1 MRKRLNIDEYRN
13 RIDRI
18 DKQLVALF
26 CERMD
31 TASDIA
37 AWKKEQKRPVF
48 DPERERQKLLE
59 VASSVPE
66 ELREYTAS
74 LYSLLFELSRSYQ
87 NRLLGTASELTA
99 QIQGAIDETPAL
111 FPSDAS
117 VACQGVA
124 GAYSQIACDRL
135 FKRPAVLYLSSFD
148 AVFSAIESGLCRYG
162 VVPLEN
168 STAGSVNAVYDLM
181 MNHNFRIVRSV
192 RIKVDHCLLVNP
204 GTRREEIR
212 EIYSHQQAISQ
223 CEKYLQS
230 FPNARVIPCEN
241 TAVAAK
247 IVAKAGRR
255 DAAALSSHACGKIYG
270 LSCLESSVQDMDNN
284 FTRFICIS
292 KKLEIYPG
300 ADRTSLM
307 AVLPHEPGSLYKLLS
322 RFYALGLNLNKL
334 ESRPLPNRNFEF
346 MFYFDLETSV
356 YSPQFLQLMGEM
368 PTLCEE
374 FSYLGSYSEV
384 I

>member
-1 MRKRLNIDEYRN
+1 MNIDEYRN

-18 DKQLVALF
+18 DKQLVTLF

-204 GTRREEIR
+204 GTKREEIR

-247 IVAKAGRR
+247 MAAEAGRR

>member
-1 MRKRLNIDEYRN
+1 
-13 RIDRI
+13 
-18 DKQLVALF
+18 
-26 CERMD
+26 MD

-247 IVAKAGRR
+247 MVAEAGRR

>member
-1 MRKRLNIDEYRN
+1 MNIDEYRN

-18 DKQLVALF
+18 DKQLVTLF

-192 RIKVDHCLLVNP
+192 RIKVDHCLLVNS

-247 IVAKAGRR
+247 MVAQAGRR

>member
-1 MRKRLNIDEYRN
+1 MNIDEYRN

-18 DKQLVALF
+18 DKQLVTLF

-59 VASSVPE
+59 VVSSVPE

-135 FKRPAVLYLSSFD
+135 FKRPAILYLSSFD

-247 IVAKAGRR
+247 MVAQAGRR

>member
-1 MRKRLNIDEYRN
+1 MNIDEYRN

-18 DKQLVALF
+18 DKQLVTLF

-99 QIQGAIDETPAL
+99 QIQGAIDETPSL

-135 FKRPAVLYLSSFD
+135 FKRPAILYLSSFD

-204 GTRREEIR
+204 GTKREEIR

-247 IVAKAGRR
+247 MVAEAGRR

-292 KKLEIYPG
+292 KELELYPG

>member
-1 MRKRLNIDEYRN
+1 MNIDEYRN

-18 DKQLVALF
+18 DKQLVTLF

-247 IVAKAGRR
+247 MVAQAGRR

-307 AVLPHEPGSLYKLLS
+307 AVLPHEPGTLYKLLS

>member
-1 MRKRLNIDEYRN
+1 MNIDEYRN

-18 DKQLVALF
+18 DKQLVTLF

-247 IVAKAGRR
+247 MVAEAGRR

>member
-1 MRKRLNIDEYRN
+1 MNIDEYRN

-18 DKQLVALF
+18 DKQLVTLF

-204 GTRREEIR
+204 GTKREEIR

-223 CEKYLQS
+223 CEKYLHS

-247 IVAKAGRR
+247 MVAEAGRR

>member
-1 MRKRLNIDEYRN
+1 MNIDEYRN

-18 DKQLVALF
+18 DKQLVTLF

-204 GTRREEIR
+204 GTKREEIR

-247 IVAKAGRR
+247 MVAQAGRR
-255 DAAALSSHACGKIYG
+255 GAAALSSHACGKIYG

>member
-1 MRKRLNIDEYRN
+1 MNIDEYRN

-18 DKQLVALF
+18 DKQLVTLF

-204 GTRREEIR
+204 GTKREEIR

-247 IVAKAGRR
+247 MVAQAGRR

-292 KKLEIYPG
+292 KELEIYPG

>member
-1 MRKRLNIDEYRN
+1 MNIDEYRN

-18 DKQLVALF
+18 DKQLVTLF

-37 AWKKEQKRPVF
+37 AWKQEQKRPVF

-212 EIYSHQQAISQ
+212 EIYSHQQASSQ

-247 IVAKAGRR
+247 MVAEAGRR

>member
-1 MRKRLNIDEYRN
+1 MNIDEYRN

-18 DKQLVALF
+18 DKQLVTLF
-26 CERMD
+26 CQRMD

-135 FKRPAVLYLSSFD
+135 FKRPAILYLSSFD

-204 GTRREEIR
+204 GTRR
-212 EIYSHQQAISQ
+212 
-223 CEKYLQS
+223 
-230 FPNARVIPCEN
+230 
-241 TAVAAK
+241 
-247 IVAKAGRR
+247 
-255 DAAALSSHACGKIYG
+255 
-270 LSCLESSVQDMDNN
+270 
-284 FTRFICIS
+284 
-292 KKLEIYPG
+292 
-300 ADRTSLM
+300 
-307 AVLPHEPGSLYKLLS
+307 
-322 RFYALGLNLNKL
+322 
-334 ESRPLPNRNFEF
+334 
-346 MFYFDLETSV
+346 
-356 YSPQFLQLMGEM
+356 
-368 PTLCEE
+368 
-374 FSYLGSYSEV
+374 
-384 I
+384 

>member
-1 MRKRLNIDEYRN
+1 MNIDEYRN

-18 DKQLVALF
+18 DKQLVTLF

-204 GTRREEIR
+204 ETKREEIR

-247 IVAKAGRR
+247 MVAEAGRR